1 MTPEAH
7 SNDSI
12 LSNETVATSRPQ
24 SQTHF
29 RRELASSGEDRKG
42 QMPARALDAQCI
54 NTIRTLAMDAV
65 QQANSGHP
73 GTPMA
78 LAPVAYTLWQ
88 NFLRFNPD
96 DPLWPNRDRFVLSNG
111 HSSMLLYALLH
122 LAGVKAVNA
131 QYEHLDE
138 PAVTLDSIKRF
149 RQLGSKCPG
158 HPEYHLTSGVETTTG
173 PLGQGCGNSVG
184 MALAGRWLAKHFNRP
199 DHAMFDY
206 DVYTICSDGDM
217 MEGVASE
224 AASLAGHQMLGNLC
238 WIYDSNRI
246 TIEGHT
252 DLAFSDDVAARF
264 LAYGWNVQ
272 RVGDANDTERLTQA
286 IDVFK
291 RTDDVPTLIVVE
303 SHIGYGAPHKHDTSA
318 AHGEPL
324 GEEEIRLAKR
334 SYGWPE
340 EAKFLV
346 PDGVREH
353 FRDGIGR
360 RGRSLQE
367 DWSALFK
374 SYRKKYPDLAE
385 RIERMQRRDLP
396 DGWDSSLPTF
406 PADAKGLATRDS
418 SGKVLNAIAVN
429 YPWLIGGSADLAPS
443 TKTHLAFEG
452 AGDLEASTPGGR
464 NMHFGIREHA
474 MGAILNGLAL
484 SKVRPYGAGFLIFS
498 DYMKPPIRLAALM
511 ELPVIYVFTHDSIGV
526 GEDGPTHQPV
536 EQLVA
541 LRSIPGLITL
551 RPADAN
557 EVVEAW
563 RVIIGLK
570 DRPACLVLSRQALP
584 TFDRTRTAPAAGLA
598 RGAYVL
604 IDAPERKPD
613 VILIGTGSEVAL
625 CVAAFEELKRQNIP
639 ARVVSMPSWELF
651 EQQDESYR
659 DNVLPPDITARVS
672 VEMGSVIGW
681 DRYAGPTGAKI
692 GMHTFGSSAPLKDL
706 LTEFGFTPAKVLA
719 AAKEQIAKSKGTT

>member
-429 YPWLIGGSADLAPS
+429 YPCLIGGSADLAPS

-474 MGAILNGLAL
+474 MAAILNGLAL

-625 CVAAFEELKRQNIP
+625 CVAAFEELKQQNIP

-706 LTEFGFTPAKVLA
+706 LTKFGFTPAKVLA